1 MKMFKIPKFTTQI
14 LTMLLAISLT
24 NCSIQT
30 GTHKTTTKTKKVPPG
45 QAKKAAGAKSA
56 KNYAPGH
63 NK

>member
-1 MKMFKIPKFTTQI
+1 MFKIPKFTTQI
-14 LTMLLAISLT
+14 LIMLLAVSLT

-30 GTHKTTTKTKKVPPG
+30 GTHKTTAKTKKVPPG